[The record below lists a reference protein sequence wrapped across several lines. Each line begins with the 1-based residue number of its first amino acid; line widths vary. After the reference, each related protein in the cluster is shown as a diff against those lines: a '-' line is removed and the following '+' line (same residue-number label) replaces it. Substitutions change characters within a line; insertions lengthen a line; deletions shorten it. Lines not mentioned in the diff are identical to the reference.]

1 MRSPGL
7 RRVGGSIVRGPGRGR
22 VTTGAREVGRRET
35 GSSTDPAGTAA
46 GAAGAP
52 TPASTGS
59 GAATGAAV
67 AFSGG
72 AAATATAVRGGG
84 AAGASTVVAGGGGA
98 SFSLPA
104 ARVSRFLKPDPAGS
118 GSGS

>member
-52 TPASTGS
+52 TPASLGS
-59 GAATGAAV
+59 GAATGAAGGV
-67 AFSGG
+67 SGGGGG
-72 AAATATAVRGGG
+72 AAAGGGGGGGGGGPAGRGG
-84 AAGASTVVAGGGGA
+84 GGGGA
-98 SFSLPA
+98 PPP
-104 ARVSRFLKPDPAGS
+104 RPPPPRGRRRHPRAG
-118 GSGS
+118 